1 MKEKPRHDEHYKHP
15 PVSDE
20 RLGSHPLDFLERM
33 FAENGWEFSRPSADS
48 FSTITRADWTEY
60 CLNFEWQ
67 RFSQVLSIACA
78 PTLTIPEAKRA
89 FLSRLVDKV
98 NLELWFGR
106 FEFLPYPSKL
116 QFRYGVPLYMLDDQ
130 QEEGQKHDKDH
141 DHDQDQYWD
150 ERGASDALFCSR
162 VARLLE
168 SILGL
173 CERYYPAFRYALA
186 EEEPSSEEMRLA
198 LSAAEG
204 RA

>member
-1 MKEKPRHDEHYKHP
+1 MKEKPRHDEDFCHP

-20 RLGSHPLDFLERM
+20 RLGVHPLDFLERM
-33 FAENGWEFSRPSADS
+33 FAENGWEFSRPNADS
-48 FSTITRADWTEY
+48 FSTVTHADWTEY
-60 CLNFEWQ
+60 RLAFEWE
-67 RFSQVLSIACA
+67 RCSQVLAIACS
-78 PTLTIPEAKRA
+78 PTLTIPASKRA
-89 FLSRLVDKV
+89 RLARLLEKV

-106 FEFLPYPSKL
+106 FEFLPHPSKL

-130 QEEGQKHDKDH
+130 SNEAEDKDK
-141 DHDQDQYWD
+141 D
-150 ERGASDALFCSR
+150 EGSASNAFFCSR

-186 EEEPSSEEMRLA
+186 EEEPSHEELRLA
-198 LSAAEG
+198 LSVVEG

>member
-1 MKEKPRHDEHYKHP
+1 MKEKPRHDEARRHP

-20 RLGSHPLDFLERM
+20 RLGVHPLDFLERM
-33 FAENGWEFSRPSADS
+33 FAENGWEFSRPSIDS
-48 FSTITRADWTEY
+48 FSTVTHADWTEY
-60 CLNFEWQ
+60 RLAFEWQ
-67 RFSQVLSIACA
+67 RCSQVLAIACA
-78 PTLTIPEAKRA
+78 PSLTIPEKKRIA
-89 FLSRLVDKV
+89 LSRLVESV

-116 QFRYGVPLYMLDDQ
+116 QFRYGVPLYVLDDQ
-130 QEEGQKHDKDH
+130 HNEEDSEDH
-141 DHDQDQYWD
+141 D
-150 ERGASDALFCSR
+150 ERGAGNAFFCSR

-186 EEEPSSEEMRLA
+186 EEEPSHEELRLA
-198 LSAAEG
+198 LSVPEG

>member
-1 MKEKPRHDEHYKHP
+1 MKEKPRLDENCLRP

-20 RLGSHPLDFLERM
+20 RLGVHPLDFLERM
-33 FAENGWEFSRPSADS
+33 FAENGWEFSRPNIDS
-48 FSTITRADWTEY
+48 FSTVTHADWTEY
-60 CLNFEWQ
+60 ALAFEWQ
-67 RFSQVLSIACA
+67 RHSQVLAIACS
-78 PTLTIPEAKRA
+78 PTMTIPETKRA
-89 FLSRLVDKV
+89 GLSRLVEEV

-106 FEFLPYPSKL
+106 FEFLPHPSQL

-130 QEEGQKHDKDH
+130 LNDEYATQDKD
-141 DHDQDQYWD
+141 
-150 ERGASDALFCSR
+150 EGGASNAFFCSR

-186 EEEPSSEEMRLA
+186 EEEPSHQELRLA
-198 LSAAEG
+198 LSVAEG